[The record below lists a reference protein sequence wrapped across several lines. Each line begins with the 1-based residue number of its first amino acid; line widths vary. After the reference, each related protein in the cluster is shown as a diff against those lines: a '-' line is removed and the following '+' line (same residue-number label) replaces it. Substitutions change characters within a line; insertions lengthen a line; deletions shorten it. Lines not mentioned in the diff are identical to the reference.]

1 MRKPFVLAWAI
12 SPEQVV
18 QFVKGQTTGWSVQ
31 SKKHHVKFNHI
42 TWTAALQQLIC
53 GTGQPKFQREGW
65 CGTREGLS
73 HSCLLHFFTL
83 LYNWLFFV
91 HFLSSVFPCPPLIR
105 GCSNAVSLSWGLF
118 THLGT
123 AFFQPLLK
131 PLISVSFLL
140 CGKIFFFFFLSPFF
154 FGMIF
159 IKGVIRSQVGTYVMN
174 YLLTD
179 SIRNR
184 QMRTTHPYWPKHFCH
199 Y

>member
-1 MRKPFVLAWAI
+1 MRKPFVPAWAI

-31 SKKHHVKFNHI
+31 SKKRHVKFNHI

-53 GTGQPKFQREGW
+53 STGQPEFQREGW
-65 CGTREGLS
+65 CGTREGLT
-73 HSCLLHFFTL
+73 HSCFLHFFTL
-83 LYNWLFFV
+83 LYNWLFFG

-105 GCSNAVSLSWGLF
+105 GCSNAVGLSWGLF

-123 AFFQPLLK
+123 ALFQPLLK

-140 CGKIFFFFFLSPFF
+140 CG
-154 FGMIF
+154 MIF
-159 IKGVIRSQVGTYVMN
+159 IKGVIRSQVGTYMMN

-179 SIRNR
+179 SIRNQ

>member
-42 TWTAALQQLIC
+42 TWNAALQQLIC
-53 GTGQPKFQREGW
+53 GIGQPKFQREGW
-65 CGTREGLS
+65 CGTREGLT
-73 HSCLLHFFTL
+73 HSCFLHFFTL

-140 CGKIFFFFFLSPFF
+140 CGMIFFFFLSPFF
-154 FGMIF
+154 FMSIF
-159 IKGVIRSQVGTYVMN
+159 FLVWS
-174 YLLTD
+174 L
-179 SIRNR
+179 
-184 QMRTTHPYWPKHFCH
+184 
-199 Y
+199 